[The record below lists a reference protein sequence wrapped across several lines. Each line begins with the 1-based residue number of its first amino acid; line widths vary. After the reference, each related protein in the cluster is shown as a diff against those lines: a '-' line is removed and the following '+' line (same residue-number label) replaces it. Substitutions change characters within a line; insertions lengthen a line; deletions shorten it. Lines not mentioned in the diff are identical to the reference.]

1 MCLPSGPETKEIVF
15 YPIPTEYE
23 SEASASRLS
32 FLTYSTVFSVGLVR
46 RSKQNSQQAETL
58 SSLKF
63 DMVVEYG

>member
-32 FLTYSTVFSVGLVR
+32 FLTYSTVLSVGLDAAV
-46 RSKQNSQQAETL
+46 ET
-58 SSLKF
+58 F
-63 DMVVEYG
+63 GI